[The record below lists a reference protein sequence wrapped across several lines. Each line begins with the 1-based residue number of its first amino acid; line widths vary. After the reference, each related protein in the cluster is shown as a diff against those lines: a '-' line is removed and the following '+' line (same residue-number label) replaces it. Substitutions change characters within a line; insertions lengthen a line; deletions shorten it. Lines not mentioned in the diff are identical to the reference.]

1 VVVGACGPLTRVAD
15 AASVARAVF
24 GYDALRPGQQEVIDA
39 VVGGRDA
46 LAIMATGAGKSAIY
60 AIAGRLIGRPTVVVS
75 PLLALQRDQAVA
87 LERHGVSVVVINSA
101 QSVRAHHDALR
112 SGADYMFLAPEQL
125 ADASVLDAVRA
136 ARPGLVAV
144 DEAHLVAQWGADF
157 RPDYLRLA
165 AAIDALGRPPVLG
178 LTATATSVVR
188 QEIIDGLG
196 MRDPFIVVR
205 GFDRPNIHLSVQSGF
220 RRDIDK
226 LEALA
231 HDVPHAARLGQGIV
245 YAATRRGVEGLV
257 ENWRSL
263 GVRAAG
269 YHAGHRKTER
279 SDVEEAFR
287 GGTVDV
293 VVATVAFGMGIDKP
307 DIRWVF
313 HADLPPSLDEYY
325 QEVGRSGRDGRPAEA
340 VLYYRPD
347 DLRIPRLFAAS
358 TGPSRDTIEAVA
370 GALGS
375 RRTSVA
381 RVAAA
386 AGVSRARATAALL
399 ALRDAGAVRVSGR
412 GTVSVSGDAQEA
424 VGRAWDDVAR
434 RRAVERTRAETMEA
448 YAEET
453 GCRRRA
459 LLEYFGEAAPDYCGR
474 CDNCDRRRPSHGDE
488 AGEPVPYP
496 RGSTVVHPVFG
507 QGEVV
512 GYTDGRVTVA
522 FERAGYKRLDLGL
535 VAERGL
541 LVPA

>member
-1 VVVGACGPLTRVAD
+1 
-15 AASVARAVF
+15 
-24 GYDALRPGQQEVIDA
+24 
-39 VVGGRDA
+39 
-46 LAIMATGAGKSAIY
+46 
-60 AIAGRLIGRPTVVVS
+60 
-75 PLLALQRDQAVA
+75 
-87 LERHGVSVVVINSA
+87 
-101 QSVRAHHDALR
+101 
-112 SGADYMFLAPEQL
+112 ADYMFLAPEQL

-325 QEVGRSGRDGRPAEA
+325 QEVGRSGRPVLPARRPAHPAPVRRVHGTE
-340 VLYYRPD
+340 
-347 DLRIPRLFAAS
+347 PRHDRGRRRRARLAAHL
-358 TGPSRDTIEAVA
+358 GRASRGGGRCVA
-370 GALGS
+370 GA
-375 RRTSVA
+375 RH
-381 RVAAA
+381 
-386 AGVSRARATAALL
+386 
-399 ALRDAGAVRVSGR
+399 
-412 GTVSVSGDAQEA
+412 
-424 VGRAWDDVAR
+424 
-434 RRAVERTRAETMEA
+434 RRAARPPRRGGGPGERP
-448 YAEET
+448 
-453 GCRRRA
+453 G
-459 LLEYFGEAAPDYCGR
+459 
-474 CDNCDRRRPSHGDE
+474 H
-488 AGEPVPYP
+488 
-496 RGSTVVHPVFG
+496 
-507 QGEVV
+507 
-512 GYTDGRVTVA
+512 
-522 FERAGYKRLDLGL
+522 
-535 VAERGL
+535 
-541 LVPA
+541 